1 MDEMDPFESKL
12 REAFVR
18 RPAPP
23 GLKRR
28 ILDERARLKK
38 ERRRRTIMVWQRLAV
53 GFAIAAVLGG
63 GLTWRHVEEERRGK
77 AARQEVLTALRIT
90 NQALDRIQARLA
102 ASDRDDHATGERQ

>member
-1 MDEMDPFESKL
+1 MDEMDPFENRV
-12 REAFVR
+12 REAFLR

-23 GLKRR
+23 GLQRR
-28 ILDERARLKK
+28 ILDERARLRK
-38 ERRRRTIMVWQRLAV
+38 EQQHRTVMVWQRLAA

-63 GLTWRHVEEERRGK
+63 GLTWRHVDQERRGE

-102 ASDRDDHATGERQ
+102 ARDHGDDATGERQ